1 MMASTAIV
9 FVIDDDASM
18 RKSLKRLLD
27 AACYKV
33 ELFTSA
39 SEFLVGSADDGP
51 SCGVV
56 DVRMPH
62 LNGIDF
68 QKAMIE
74 AAREE
79 QLVFISGHGDVPMRA
94 KAMKAAAVDLLPN

>member
-1 MMASTAIV
+1 MMAIV

-39 SEFLVGSADDGP
+39 SEFLTRSAHDLRAWSLMCECP
-51 SCGVV
+51 S
-56 DVRMPH
+56 
-62 LNGIDF
+62 
-68 QKAMIE
+68 
-74 AAREE
+74 
-79 QLVFISGHGDVPMRA
+79 
-94 KAMKAAAVDLLPN
+94 